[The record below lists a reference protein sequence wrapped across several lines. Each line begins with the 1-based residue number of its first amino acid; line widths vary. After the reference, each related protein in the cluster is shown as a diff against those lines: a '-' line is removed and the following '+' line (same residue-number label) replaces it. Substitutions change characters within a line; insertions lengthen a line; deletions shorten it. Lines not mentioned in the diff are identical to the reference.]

1 MKKKNLNDVLTLKQI
16 INSKSSKLFHIHFII
31 LLSKILFPSFPLTT
45 LFFLFLF
52 LMSSSLEMS
61 PFQRNLRVLT
71 SGALAGAISRT
82 MTAPIE
88 RIKVLL
94 QTNNK
99 HYTDKSL
106 FRCLLYMYK
115 NEGVTGLFQGNRV
128 NVIRVVPFS
137 ALEFFTF
144 DYIRHRILMGSPLTM
159 EK

>member
-1 MKKKNLNDVLTLKQI
+1 M
-16 INSKSSKLFHIHFII
+16 
-31 LLSKILFPSFPLTT
+31 PSPPLP
-45 LFFLFLF
+45 
-52 LMSSSLEMS
+52 MSSPTEMS
-61 PFQRNLRVLT
+61 TFQRNLRVLT

-99 HYTDKSL
+99 HYADKNI

-115 NEGVTGLFQGNRV
+115 NEGLTALFKGNRV

-144 DYIRHRILMGSPLTM
+144 DYIRYRILMGSPLTM
-159 EK
+159 KK